1 MRALKSAGVPA
12 ETAHL
17 RTYARTDKW
26 RFIYPTFFKYLFC
39 FVCAICQ
46 DRLGTDRHTHTRKTS
61 VAEMIEHVHLLCSGL
76 GDYLFVHR
84 RRGEGEG
91 DKAADYAVPRIL
103 ERYDE

>member
-1 MRALKSAGVPA
+1 MCAPVAKKGSGQ
-12 ETAHL
+12 
-17 RTYARTDKW
+17 TD
-26 RFIYPTFFKYLFC
+26 
-39 FVCAICQ
+39 
-46 DRLGTDRHTHTRKTS
+46 THTRKTS

-103 ERYDE
+103 ERYAG